1 MSKFEFVL
9 SRFVC
14 GETLAAACRAEDMP
28 DRDLV
33 QSIRNHPSK
42 FTLAQELRREVA
54 EMRAAA

>member
-33 QSIRNHPSK
+33 RAIRAEPRK
-42 FTLAQELRREVA
+42 FSLAQELRREVT
-54 EMRAAA
+54 EMRAAV